1 MGASQK
7 FTCCLGPLDSDLYMY
22 SNCSGFDVGGDRN
35 NCNCDGTGN
44 DRACSSP
51 RHSVTS
57 NGRDQFRRTVG
68 LDRLQVK
75 ESDIPNLPYLQAVV
89 KESYRLHPS
98 APLSLPRKSKEEV
111 ELYIRTQ
118 ITSQHSTHPRYLCH
132 PSRPQ
137 CLQKSGG
144 VQPRTIFC

>member
-1 MGASQK
+1 MLA
-7 FTCCLGPLDSDLYMY
+7 
-22 SNCSGFDVGGDRN
+22 
-35 NCNCDGTGN
+35 GTEATATATE
-44 DRACSSP
+44 RAMTELV
-51 RHSVTS
+51 RHPDILSRAMEEINSV
-57 NGRDQFRRTVG
+57 VG
-68 LDRLQVK
+68 LDRLVK

-89 KESYRLHPS
+89 KQESYRLHPS

-118 ITSQHSTHPRYLCH
+118 ITSQHSTHPQYLCH